1 MNMKNKFK
9 AVEILLI
16 EDNPGDVRLTLEAL
30 KESKIINNLQVV
42 EDGIEALSYLKKEG
56 IYKDKPRPDL
66 IILDL
71 NLPKKDGREVL
82 AEIKSKDSLKQ
93 IPIVILT
100 TSEAEE
106 DIIKSYELHANCY
119 ITKPVNME
127 QFVKV
132 VKSVGEIWFESEVG
146 KGTTFFFSIPKE
158 YNVVPKNA

>member
-1 MNMKNKFK
+1 MDMKNKFK

-16 EDNPGDVRLTLEAL
+16 EDNPGDVRLTVEAL
-30 KESKIINNLQVV
+30 KESKIINNLNVV
-42 EDGIEALSYLKKEG
+42 DDGIEALSYLQKEG

-82 AEIKSKDSLKQ
+82 GEIKSEDSLKQ
-93 IPIVILT
+93 IPIAILT

-127 QFVKV
+127 QFIKV
-132 VKSVGEIWFESEVG
+132 VKSVGDFW
-146 KGTTFFFSIPKE
+146 FSIVMLPPGE
-158 YNVVPKNA
+158 

>member
-1 MNMKNKFK
+1 MNVRNKFK

-16 EDNPGDVRLTLEAL
+16 EDNPGDVRLTIEAL
-30 KESKIINNLQVV
+30 KESKIINNLEVV
-42 EDGIEALSYLKKEG
+42 EDGIEALSFLKKEG

-82 AEIKSKDSLKQ
+82 GEIKSEDSLKQ

-127 QFVKV
+127 QFIKV
-132 VKSVGEIWFESEVG
+132 VKSVGEFW
-146 KGTTFFFSIPKE
+146 FSIVMLPPGDIFE
-158 YNVVPKNA
+158 

>member
-1 MNMKNKFK
+1 MNVRNKFK
-9 AVEILLI
+9 TVEILLI
-16 EDNPGDVRLTLEAL
+16 EDNPGDVRLTIEAL
-30 KESKIINNLQVV
+30 KESKIMNNMHVAD
-42 EDGIEALSYLKKEG
+42 DGIEALSFLKKEG

-71 NLPKKDGREVL
+71 NLPRKDGREVL
-82 AEIKSKDSLKQ
+82 GEIKSEDSLKQ

-127 QFVKV
+127 QFIKV
-132 VKSVGEIWFESEVG
+132 VKSVGDFW
-146 KGTTFFFSIPKE
+146 FSIVMLPPGDVFK
-158 YNVVPKNA
+158 

>member
-1 MNMKNKFK
+1 MKNKFK

-16 EDNPGDVRLTLEAL
+16 EDNPGDVRLTVEAL
-30 KESKIINNLQVV
+30 KESKIINNLNVV
-42 EDGIEALSYLKKEG
+42 DDGIEALSYLQKEG

-82 AEIKSKDSLKQ
+82 GEIKSDDSLKQ

-127 QFVKV
+127 QFIKV
-132 VKSVGEIWFESEVG
+132 VKSVGDFW
-146 KGTTFFFSIPKE
+146 FSIVMLPPGE
-158 YNVVPKNA
+158 

>member
-1 MNMKNKFK
+1 MNKRHKFK

-42 EDGIEALSYLKKEG
+42 DDGIEALSYLKKEG

-71 NLPKKDGREVL
+71 NLPRKDGREVL
-82 AEIKSKDSLKQ
+82 GEIKSDPVLKQ

-127 QFVKV
+127 QFIKV
-132 VKSVGEIWFESEVG
+132 VKSVGDFW
-146 KGTTFFFSIPKE
+146 FSIVMLPPSDVFE
-158 YNVVPKNA
+158 

>member
-1 MNMKNKFK
+1 MKNKFK

-16 EDNPGDVRLTLEAL
+16 EDNPGDVRLTIEAL
-30 KESKIINNLQVV
+30 KESKIINNLNVV
-42 EDGIEALSYLKKEG
+42 YDGIEALSYLQKEG

-82 AEIKSKDSLKQ
+82 GEIKSEDSLKQ

-127 QFVKV
+127 QFIKV
-132 VKSVGEIWFESEVG
+132 VKSVGDFW
-146 KGTTFFFSIPKE
+146 FSIVMLPPGE
-158 YNVVPKNA
+158 

>member
-1 MNMKNKFK
+1 MKDSIN
-9 AVEILLI
+9 ILLI

-42 EDGIEALSYLKKEG
+42 EDGIEALSYLKKDG
-56 IYKDKPRPDL
+56 NYKDKPRPDL

-82 AEIKSKDSLKQ
+82 GEIKSEDSLKQ

-132 VKSVGEIWFESEVG
+132 VKSVGEFW
-146 KGTTFFFSIPKE
+146 FSIVMLP
-158 YNVVPKNA
+158 PGDDF

>member
-1 MNMKNKFK
+1 MNVRNKFK
-9 AVEILLI
+9 TVEILLI
-16 EDNPGDVRLTLEAL
+16 EDNPGDVRLTIEAL
-30 KESKIINNLQVV
+30 KESKIINNLNVV
-42 EDGIEALSYLKKEG
+42 YDGIEALSYLQKEG

-82 AEIKSKDSLKQ
+82 GEIKSEDSLKQ

-127 QFVKV
+127 QFIKV
-132 VKSVGEIWFESEVG
+132 VKSVGDFW
-146 KGTTFFFSIPKE
+146 FSIVMLPPGE
-158 YNVVPKNA
+158 

>member
-1 MNMKNKFK
+1 MKMNFRNKFK

-16 EDNPGDVRLTLEAL
+16 EDNPGDVRLTFEAL

-42 EDGIEALSYLKKEG
+42 EDGIEALSYLKKNG

-82 AEIKSKDSLKQ
+82 GEIKSEDSLKQ

-127 QFVKV
+127 QFIKV
-132 VKSVGEIWFESEVG
+132 VKSVGDFW
-146 KGTTFFFSIPKE
+146 FSIVMLPPGDVFE
-158 YNVVPKNA
+158 

>member
-1 MNMKNKFK
+1 MKNKFK

-16 EDNPGDVRLTLEAL
+16 EDNPGDVRLTVEAL
-30 KESKIINNLQVV
+30 KESKIINNLNVV
-42 EDGIEALSYLKKEG
+42 YDGIEALSYLQKEG

-82 AEIKSKDSLKQ
+82 GEIKSEDSLKQ

-127 QFVKV
+127 QFIKV
-132 VKSVGEIWFESEVG
+132 VKSVGDFW
-146 KGTTFFFSIPKE
+146 FSIVMLPPGE
-158 YNVVPKNA
+158 

>member
-1 MNMKNKFK
+1 MKNKFK

-16 EDNPGDVRLTLEAL
+16 EDNPGDVRLTVEAL
-30 KESKIINNLQVV
+30 KESKIINNLNVV
-42 EDGIEALSYLKKEG
+42 DDGIEALSYLQKEG

-82 AEIKSKDSLKQ
+82 GEIKSEDSLKQ

-127 QFVKV
+127 QFIKV
-132 VKSVGEIWFESEVG
+132 VKSVGDFW
-146 KGTTFFFSIPKE
+146 FSIVMLPPGE
-158 YNVVPKNA
+158 